1 MEIRRFE
8 QRCFD
13 QRYNERVRKLADRFH
28 EGIIASPLTARI
40 DDSLRVVLSS
50 RLVSTEVASIGV
62 VAQALVDCVSTS
74 WCYAVAADDE
84 SSRVHE
90 RRQWRQ
96 KGDQRQCGRAFSSL
110 PTEIYIHCICFSTF
124 SPRLSPFMLFSVRI
138 FPFLLTHGE
147 PEVRTLSILIVN
159 PPRWA
164 SILRWI
170 LVSFFFFFFD
180 NTTNWKYMELFFLV
194 ENSSINVN
202 FFHLSLFLKKYILQR
217 V

>member
-84 SSRVHE
+84 SSRVRATTMKTE
-90 RRQWRQ
+90 RRPETVWPRIFLVTNR
-96 KGDQRQCGRAFSSL
+96 DIHSLYMFLDIFSSPFSL
-110 PTEIYIHCICFSTF
+110 YALFCPHFSISFDTWRARSENTIYLNC
-124 SPRLSPFMLFSVRI
+124 
-138 FPFLLTHGE
+138 
-147 PEVRTLSILIVN
+147 
-159 PPRWA
+159 
-164 SILRWI
+164 
-170 LVSFFFFFFD
+170 
-180 NTTNWKYMELFFLV
+180 
-194 ENSSINVN
+194 
-202 FFHLSLFLKKYILQR
+202 
-217 V
+217 